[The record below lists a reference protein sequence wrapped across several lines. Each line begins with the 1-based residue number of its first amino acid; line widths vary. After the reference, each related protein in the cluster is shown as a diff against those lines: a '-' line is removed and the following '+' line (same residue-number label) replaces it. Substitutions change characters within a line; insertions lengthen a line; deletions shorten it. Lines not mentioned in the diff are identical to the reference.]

1 MESTCHM
8 SPARSHHQEQ
18 PSLQVQ
24 PAWQVRPALP
34 RAMSS
39 VSKTSLPT
47 CTTLTN
53 EIYQGNI
60 SLIEWMKL

>member
-1 MESTCHM
+1 M
-8 SPARSHHQEQ
+8 SPARSHHQAR

-24 PAWQVRPALP
+24 PAWQVQPALP

-39 VSKTSLPT
+39 VPKTSLPT
-47 CTTLTN
+47 CTTWTN